1 MAGSFGVRVLGPLEE
16 FVEGFAAE
24 LTGLGYSWRGGEGQL
39 RLMAHL
45 SRWMSAQGL
54 TPGDLTAEAVERFVI
69 ARRASYRGLRSPRAL
84 VPLLGY
90 LRSRG
95 AIPREPVVAAMDP
108 VEVLL
113 ERFGGYLARE
123 RGLAEA
129 TVTSYVS
136 QARPF
141 VWEHTPEKWGA
152 LTGRQVAVFVTECS
166 LAQPPRSVAVRANAL
181 RCLLRWMWREGLVS
195 SPSLADA
202 VGKVAAPTGKVPPKA
217 LNVTELESLVAGLP
231 AGSARAR
238 DEAMLVLMWRL
249 GLRAGEVARLRL
261 EDVNWREGVVL
272 VRGKRARRDHLPLP
286 VDIGKLLA
294 GYLSRGRPRGPAHRE
309 VFLALD
315 APHGPLSSTAVSSVA
330 ARALVAAG
338 VAGGGGAHRLRHTAA
353 CGVLAAGGGLAEV
366 GQLLRHSSPE
376 TSAIYARSDHRALV
390 VLARPWPTSAGAAR

>member
-1 MAGSFGVRVLGPLEE
+1 V
-16 FVEGFAAE
+16 
-24 LTGLGYSWRGGEGQL
+24 
-39 RLMAHL
+39 
-45 SRWMSAQGL
+45 
-54 TPGDLTAEAVERFVI
+54 DRFVI
-69 ARRASYRGLRSPRAL
+69 ARRAAYRGLRSPRAL
-84 VPLLGY
+84 VPLLEY
-90 LRSRG
+90 LRSWG
-95 AIPREPVVAAMDP
+95 AVPPALVVAAMDP

-113 ERFGGYLARE
+113 ERFGGYLACE

-129 TVTSYVS
+129 TVSSYVS

-141 VWEHTPEKWGA
+141 VREYTPETWGA
-152 LTGRQVAVFVTECS
+152 LTGRQVAVFVTERS

-202 VGKVAAPTGKVPPKA
+202 VGKVAAPTGNVPPKA
-217 LNVTELESLVAGLP
+217 LSATELESLVAGLP
-231 AGSARAR
+231 AGSARVR

-261 EDVNWREGVVL
+261 EDVDWREGVVL

-286 VDIGKLLA
+286 VDVGKVLA
-294 GYLSRGRPRGPAHRE
+294 GYLSRGRPRGMAHRE

-315 APHGPLSSTAVSSVA
+315 APHGPLSSMAVSCVA
-330 ARALVAAG
+330 ARALAAAG
-338 VAGGGGAHRLRHTAA
+338 IAGGGGAHRFRHTAA

-376 TSAIYARSDHRALV
+376 TSAIYARSDHRALA
-390 VLARPWPTSAGAAR
+390 VLARPWPTSTGAAR